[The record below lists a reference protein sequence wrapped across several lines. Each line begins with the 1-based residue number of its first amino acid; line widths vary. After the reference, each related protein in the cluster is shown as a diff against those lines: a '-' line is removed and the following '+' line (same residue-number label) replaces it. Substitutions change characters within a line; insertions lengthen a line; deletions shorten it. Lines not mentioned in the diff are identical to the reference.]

1 MVARVIRPRFL
12 DVLALEEVDVHCW
25 KLAHELRFDS
35 AVMGA
40 RIIVPEGRL
49 TDLASV
55 PRIPFAYW
63 LAGDTGRKAA
73 VIHDEL
79 YRVRLCPRAV
89 ADAVF
94 REALR
99 AEGLPAWRVALM
111 YAGVRVGGWVAW

>member
-1 MVARVIRPRFL
+1 MIRPAFQDPL
-12 DVLALEEVDVHCW
+12 ILEEVDARCW

-55 PRIPFAYW
+55 PRIPFAY
-63 LAGDTGRKAA
+63 LIAGDTGRKAA

-79 YRVRLCPRAV
+79 YRVRLCPRAL

-94 REALR
+94 REALQ

-111 YAGVRVGGWVAW
+111 YAGVRIGGWVNW